1 MLAKFPGNGAGIGG
15 AGGEAESTD
24 KDMDTATATAGPDI
38 TSLRS
43 NDDFRHDV
51 ARYQDDLGKGKH
63 DPEWIRQAQEA
74 HRHRV
79 LGFYDEYLAARF
91 EEDWGM
97 PMPGVGGESGGGGH
111 SDGVENGASGVHDSG
126 GKDIENGDS
135 DVDPPST
142 SARHDDDDAGE
153 VPIGNG

>member
-1 MLAKFPGNGAGIGG
+1 MEEKKRVLAKFPGNSDGDGGG
-15 AGGEAESTD
+15 AGGEEAESTN
-24 KDMDTATATAGPDI
+24 TTTTTAGPDI
-38 TSLRS
+38 TSLRN

-97 PMPGVGGESGGGGH
+97 PMPGGNADGAENGGAAAGDR
-111 SDGVENGASGVHDSG
+111 DGVKDMENGAD
-126 GKDIENGDS
+126 
-135 DVDPPST
+135 DVDPLST
-142 SARHDDDDAGE
+142 GAGPDDPWD